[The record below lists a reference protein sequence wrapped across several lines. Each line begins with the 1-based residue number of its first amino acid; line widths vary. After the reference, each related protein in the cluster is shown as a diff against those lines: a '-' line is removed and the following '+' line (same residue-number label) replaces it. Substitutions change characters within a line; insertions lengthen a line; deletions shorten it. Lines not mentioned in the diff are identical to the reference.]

1 MASTN
6 QLKSG
11 WMKVVEILW
20 PLPML
25 ILLYWAV
32 RYWHYAQF
40 GFYED
45 DHHYVLR
52 AINMPQKEFFPYLF
66 NLGHILRFYD
76 AGHPLHPRLITLGT
90 KTGWWL
96 GEVRGIYWVSFFI
109 GSVNIALFYTLLRRM
124 HSVSL
129 GVIGALIYVLYTAD
143 TTQAYLT
150 FALGLQPSITFF
162 LLAAH
167 AYLSG
172 SRWLPYGFAVLS
184 LFTYET
190 VFPVFF
196 ALPLLGG
203 IEKQDKF
210 RIIRRH
216 MLLTAAILIGVII
229 WRAAV
234 GENRL
239 SALSFGEA
247 ISTPILHSLQG
258 PIVVLGTLLYRPI
271 QVLQLMT
278 PDLWTV
284 IGILAI
290 GITLMLLK
298 VYPNTVQKEGSGARS
313 PQNTSEVKWIRRLF
327 HRDQWEQIDQ
337 RIKSLLWFAGT
348 GLAMLILAY
357 PLTFT
362 VRAIAISGRDTRVHA
377 AGVLGAALLLG
388 SLTVL
393 ALALLRIQKAKMWAA
408 LGFGIWLSFLGA
420 FGFIVQR
427 DYVIAWDYQQEFWST
442 LIASTPDLEDG
453 TMILVDPEGLEDP
466 RFIAANT
473 WSLPNVLKHLYVFP
487 DDWGEVPRVHRL
499 LQDWRSRTSENS
511 IEIKALDYMW
521 EYVVVS
527 WDDVILL
534 ETEGGLVSNRLE
546 TLQLDGVDYSLNRY
560 ERDGS
565 LTLPKTRLYPY
576 FVNEQ

>member
-1 MASTN
+1 MTSIN
-6 QLKSG
+6 HSKPG
-11 WMKVVEILW
+11 WKKALETLW
-20 PLPML
+20 PLPL
-25 ILLYWAV
+25 LLLLYGGI

-66 NLGHILRFYD
+66 NIGHILRFYD

-90 KTGWWL
+90 KIGWWL
-96 GEVRGIYWVSFFI
+96 SEVRGIYWVSFFI
-109 GSVNIALFYTLLRRM
+109 GSVNIALFYSLLRRM

-129 GVIGALIYVLYTAD
+129 GVIGSLFFVLYPAD

-167 AYLSG
+167 SYLSG

-190 VFPVFF
+190 VFPIFF
-196 ALPLLGG
+196 ALPFLDG
-203 IEKQDKF
+203 IDKQDKF

-216 MLLTAAILIGVII
+216 AFLTAAILVGVII

-247 ISTPILHSLQG
+247 ISTPLVHSLQG
-258 PIVVLGTLLYRPI
+258 PIVVLGTFLYRPV
-271 QVLQLMT
+271 QVLQSMT
-278 PDLWTV
+278 PGLWIV
-284 IGILAI
+284 IGILMI
-290 GITLMLLK
+290 SITLLLLK
-298 VYPNTVQKEGSGARS
+298 VYPNVIQKERPGVEPHQQTRGGKRMG
-313 PQNTSEVKWIRRLF
+313 WLLW
-327 HRDQWEQIDQ
+327 RDRWEQIDQ
-337 RIKSLLWFAGT
+337 GIRSLLWFAGT
-348 GLAMLILAY
+348 GLLMLILAY

-362 VRAIAISGRDTRVHA
+362 VRAYAISGRDTRVHA

-388 SLTVL
+388 SLTLLVL
-393 ALALLRIQKAKMWAA
+393 SLISNRHGRRWVV
-408 LGFGIWLSFLGA
+408 LGISIWLSLLGG
-420 FGFIVQR
+420 FGFIVQQ
-427 DYVIAWDYQQEFWST
+427 DYVLAWDYQQEFWSS
-442 LIASTPDLEDG
+442 LMPFIDDLEDG
-453 TMILVDPEGLEDP
+453 TIILIDPEGLGEP

-487 DDWGEVPRVHRL
+487 EHWETMPRVHRL
-499 LQDWRSRTSENS
+499 LPDWRSRTLENS
-511 IEIKALDYMW
+511 IEIKALDFMW
-521 EYVVVS
+521 EYVVVP

-534 ETEGGLVSNRLE
+534 ETEEGAVSNRLE
-546 TLQLDGVDYSLNRY
+546 TVQLNGVEYPLNMY

-565 LTLPKTRLYPY
+565 LTLPRTRVYAY
-576 FVNEQ
+576 FVIEQ